1 MESKFEDLVFIR
13 ILQYLTPNELLIAQ
27 ECSKRWKFCANS
39 SMLWSNHLNELWR
52 PIDDVPQPTL
62 IDKIIEEVP
71 LNMIIENLE
80 CNVYYD
86 KSKIRSDLD
95 YFRLCKARLLF
106 RHLKTFD
113 KMYLP
118 SWSRNISLYKA
129 SYYFSKYEMRR
140 TSLLVSD
147 IVDPYKWKCY
157 FKHSLEEQYAWEC
170 IFNEDGTLNSAIH
183 EKPMIWRVTIFI
195 A

>member
-1 MESKFEDLVFIR
+1 MLTKFEDSLFIK
-13 ILQYLTPNELLIAQ
+13 ILLYLTPNELLVVQ
-27 ECSKRWKFCANS
+27 SCSRQLSVLANS
-39 SMLWSNHLNELWR
+39 CILWSNHLNELWSD
-52 PIDDVPQPTL
+52 IDESSQPTL

-71 LNMIIENLE
+71 LNMIVKNLK
-80 CNVYYD
+80 CSVYFD
-86 KSKIRSDLD
+86 ESKIESDLD
-95 YFRLCKARLLF
+95 YFRLCMSRLLF
-106 RHLKTFD
+106 RHLKSSE
-113 KMYLP
+113 KIHLP
-118 SWSRNISLYKA
+118 VWSYNINLYKA
-129 SYYFSKYEMRR
+129 SYFFSKYEMKRA
-140 TSLLVSD
+140 SLLISD